1 VQTLDLS
8 SLKNFCKLTKLGLR
22 TDAKSTSR
30 VTVKPRFAPFDDH
43 IRPAR
48 SIPESVAQQLLEL
61 ECLDVIQFFERG
73 AGSTFVHVWQW
84 ESTGTYGVIIR
95 NVKCGDSPK
104 LLHTRTYSRSTTQKN
119 PNPTI
124 TEPTY
129 ATSKYPQWEDATY
142 YEGLTVPLW
151 VLSEMKR
158 VHGSSKPWVGRGID
172 VGKKAWQVLLDWKKE
187 NHPDKTTDV
196 AGADT
201 AEVSRVI
208 EVDGSE
214 DEDE

>member
-1 VQTLDLS
+1 LDLS
-8 SLKNFCKLTKLGLR
+8 GHGFLSKLENIGLR
-22 TDAKSTSR
+22 TAAKTTSR
-30 VTVKPRFAPFDDH
+30 VTNKPRFAPFDDH
-43 IRPAR
+43 IRPAQ
-48 SIPESVAQQLLEL
+48 SIPESIA
-61 ECLDVIQFFERG
+61 LDILALDSLDAIHFFPEG
-73 AGSTFVHVWQW
+73 AESKFVQVSKW
-84 ESTGTYGVIIR
+84 EWTGTYGIIIR
-95 NVKCGDSPK
+95 TLKYGDSPE
-104 LLHTRTYSRSTTQKN
+104 LLHTRTYSRSITQKN

-142 YEGLTVPLW
+142 YEGLTVPLS
-151 VLSEMKR
+151 VLCEMKR
-158 VHGSSKPWVGRGID
+158 VHGSSKPWMGRGID

-196 AGADT
+196 AGADA

>member
-1 VQTLDLS
+1 MLESTALDIL
-8 SLKNFCKLTKLGLR
+8 
-22 TDAKSTSR
+22 A
-30 VTVKPRFAPFDDH
+30 
-43 IRPAR
+43 
-48 SIPESVAQQLLEL
+48 
-61 ECLDVIQFFERG
+61 LDNLDIIQFFPEG
-73 AGSTFVHVWQW
+73 AESRFVPVSKW
-84 ESTGTYGVIIR
+84 ESTGTYGAVIR
-95 NVKCGDSPK
+95 TLKYGDSPE
-104 LLHTRTYSRSTTQKN
+104 LLHTRTYSRSITQKN

-142 YEGLTVPLW
+142 YVGLTVPLS
-151 VLSEMKR
+151 VLCEMKR

-196 AGADT
+196 AGADA